1 MPYKILYW
9 VLDFFKNLNRN
20 LGETGIGQRL
30 HREWICSLSFVSSL
44 WLGETGIMGDEA
56 PVGDA
61 QACASSDSLE
71 SSAVCAS
78 LCAVGHTERRV
89 LEGRS
94 ECTQARQRK
103 PRMKTLLLV
112 AVLIFQPF

>member
-71 SSAVCAS
+71 SSACVCIPV
-78 LCAVGHTERRV
+78 C
-89 LEGRS
+89 GRS
-94 ECTQARQRK
+94 HGEEGTGRK
-103 PRMKTLLLV
+103 E
-112 AVLIFQPF
+112 